1 MTARSR
7 ARTKWRSAVLLIGF
21 CVGFPVLS
29 AAQEGVPDD
38 VLLGDTPHAEDPEK
52 FFRITAGTGFDFSTG
67 DFDTG
72 TDSEAWY
79 LPTSIKVEW
88 DMLFAK
94 LTIPYVFVDGDVVVI
109 DGVPQGASAFT
120 GKRNG
125 IGDVVLAA
133 GGGYYPIEGILPAAE
148 LTGKVKFATA
158 NEDKGLG
165 TGEVDYSIQFD
176 TWKQFGPV
184 TPFATAGYTFY
195 GDPPDVNLKNRAY
208 VSGGAVLSLGKIG
221 GPAFDRFSVGL
232 VYDWA
237 QSSIGGRRDIQAL
250 SPFATIKLGRH
261 FAVDPYAAIGLTST
275 APDWGV
281 GMQIRAFWEP
291 FE

>member
-1 MTARSR
+1 MVARR
-7 ARTKWRSAVLLIGF
+7 MARILWGAAFLLLGYHG
-21 CVGFPVLS
+21 VFPAPA
-29 AAQEGVPDD
+29 AAQEGVPED
-38 VLLGDTPHAEDPEK
+38 VLLGDTPHSADPAK
-52 FFRITAGTGFDFSTG
+52 FFRITAATGFDFTTG
-67 DFDTG
+67 DFG
-72 TDSEAWY
+72 TDADSDAWY
-79 LPTSIKVEW
+79 LPTSVKVEW

-94 LTIPYVFVDGDVVVI
+94 LTVPYVFVDGDVVVI

-133 GGGYYPIEGILPAAE
+133 GAGYYPVEGMLPAAE

-176 TWKQFGPV
+176 TWKPFGPV
-184 TPFATAGYTFY
+184 TPFATVGYTFY

-221 GPAFDRFSVGL
+221 GPVFDRYSVGL

-237 QSSIGGRRDIQAL
+237 QSSIGGRGDIQGL

-261 FAVDPYAAIGLTST
+261 FALDPYATIGLTSR
-275 APDWGV
+275 APDWGI

-291 FE
+291 LE